1 MAKRKGGGKR
11 KGGSCAGLLAA
22 LVIVLLFGCALFLLT
37 TDNPGGMTGER
48 QGRPSLPGTG
58 NIQNRKG
65 SPAPEPHTQKEPSP
79 VKKEK
84 APAQQTHIDTASPT
98 PSPPRPKVKVFP
110 NEFARADHQSRRI
123 ALTFDA
129 GADSRPAQQIL
140 DVLAAHNIRATFFLT
155 GKWAE
160 KNPLLVKR
168 IAAQGNEIGNHTYA
182 HKRLTSLRDGD
193 IAREVE
199 KTEQLIYE
207 STGRSTK
214 PLLRVPYGDRN
225 SHVLSVLADLGY
237 DSIYWDL
244 DSWDSVKAGITA
256 EEIKERVLSKVR
268 NGSIVL
274 MHCGSRA
281 TADALDSLLKELLD
295 AGYQPV
301 TVGELIGVR

>member
-1 MAKRKGGGKR
+1 MAKRKGGKR

-22 LVIVLLFGCALFLLT
+22 LIIILFFGCALFLLT
-37 TDNPGGMTGER
+37 QDNQPTRPGQN
-48 QGRPSLPGTG
+48 QGRHSSPGH
-58 NIQNRKG
+58 IQNR
-65 SPAPEPHTQKEPSP
+65 ENSP
-79 VKKEK
+79 VQEPQPKKERPPVK
-84 APAQQTHIDTASPT
+84 AESPRPPVQRANPEESPRPA
-98 PSPPRPKVKVFP
+98 PPRPDVKVFP
-110 NEFARADHQSRRI
+110 HEFARGDHESRRI

-129 GADSRPAQQIL
+129 GADSRPAQEIL
-140 DVLAAHNIRATFFLT
+140 DVLAAHNLHATFFLT
-155 GKWAE
+155 GKWVE
-160 KNPLLVKR
+160 QNPSLVKR

-182 HKRLTSLRDGD
+182 HKRLTSLSDGD

-207 STGRSTK
+207 STGRGTR
-214 PLLRVPYGDRN
+214 PLLRVPYGARD

-256 EEIKERVLSKVR
+256 SEIKERVLSHVR

-281 TADALDSLLKELLD
+281 TADALDSMLTELLD
-295 AGYQPV
+295 AGYEPV
-301 TVGELIGVR
+301 TVGELIGTR